1 MRDCRTMGAWL
12 RRYLEEHIVSERNL
26 AENTRQS
33 YRDTFTLLLP
43 FIGAGARKPID
54 RLVIDDLNAERLRA
68 FLDHVE
74 TERGCSVETRNRRL
88 TAVRAFARFVASRD
102 PALVAWCG
110 HIRAIPVKRA
120 APKPVAW
127 LTRAETDALLAAPDR
142 KTPRGR
148 TEHAILI
155 FLVNT
160 GARVS
165 EATGLRIADIAF
177 SQRNGGSALAT
188 LHGKGGKVR
197 QCPLWKETERVVAEQ
212 TAGRSNGDPVFS
224 SRYGR
229 AYTRFGIYRVVERCA
244 AAVPELSG
252 KTTTPHVLRHTAA
265 CSLVRAGVDLN
276 TIRAWLGHVSLE
288 TTNIYAEID
297 LEMKARAMA
306 LCDAVE
312 EGPTRP
318 WKEDRG
324 VMAFLRSL

>member
-1 MRDCRTMGAWL
+1 MRSCRTLGSWL
-12 RRYLEEHIVSERNL
+12 RRYLEEHVVSERNL

-33 YRDTFTLLLP
+33 YRDSFALLLP
-43 FIGAGARKPID
+43 FVSRKARKPVD
-54 RLVIDDLNAERLRA
+54 RLTLDDLTADRLRA

-127 LTRAETDALLAAPDR
+127 LTRAETQALVAAPDR
-142 KTPRGR
+142 KTARGR
-148 TEHAILI
+148 TEHAVLL

-165 EATGLRIADIAF
+165 EATGLRVGDIAF
-177 SQRNGGSALAT
+177 RQGDGGSAIAT
-188 LHGKGGKVR
+188 LHGKGRKIR
-197 QCPLWKETERVVAEQ
+197 QCPLWQDTERVLTEQ
-212 TAGRSNGDPVFS
+212 AAGRANGEPLFL

-229 AYTRFGIYRVVERCA
+229 AYTRFGIYRLVERCA
-244 AAVPELSG
+244 AAVPELSR
-252 KTTTPHVLRHTAA
+252 KNTTPHSLRHTAA

-276 TIRAWLGHVSLE
+276 TVRAWLGHVSLD
-288 TTNIYAEID
+288 TTNIYAESD
-297 LEMKARAMA
+297 LEMKARAME
-306 LCDAVE
+306 LCDPVVA
-312 EGPTRP
+312 GPARP

>member
-1 MRDCRTMGAWL
+1 MRKCRTLGTWL
-12 RRYLEEHIVSERNL
+12 RRYLEEHVVSERNL
-26 AENTRQS
+26 AENTRHS
-33 YRDTFTLLLP
+33 YRDTFALLLP
-43 FIGAGARKPID
+43 FISSEARKPVD
-54 RLVIDDLNAERLRA
+54 RLVLDDLTAERLRA

-88 TAVRAFARFVASRD
+88 TAVRAFARFIASRD

-110 HIRAIPVKRA
+110 HIRAVPVKRA

-127 LTRAETDALLAAPDR
+127 LTRAEAKALVAAPDR

-148 TEHAILI
+148 TEHAILL
-155 FLVNT
+155 FLLNT

-165 EATGLRIADIAF
+165 EATGLRVGDISF
-177 SQRNGGSALAT
+177 SRGNGSTALAI
-188 LHGKGGKVR
+188 LHGKGGKIR
-197 QCPLWKETERVVAEQ
+197 QCPLWTETERVLAEQ
-212 TAGRSNGDPVFS
+212 VAGRSNSDPVFF
-224 SRYGR
+224 SRYGK
-229 AYTRFGIYRVVERCA
+229 AYTRFGVYRLVERCA

-252 KTTTPHVLRHTAA
+252 KKTTPHVLRHSAA

-288 TTNIYAEID
+288 TTNIYVEID

-318 WKEDRG
+318 WKDNQG